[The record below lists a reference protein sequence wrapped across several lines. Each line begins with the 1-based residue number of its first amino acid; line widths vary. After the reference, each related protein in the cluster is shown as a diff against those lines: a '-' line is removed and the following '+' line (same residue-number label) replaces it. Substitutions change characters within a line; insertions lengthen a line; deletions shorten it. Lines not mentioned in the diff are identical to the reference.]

1 MPVFQLS
8 NGLTFGMEFGKK
20 GINIDNG
27 VKTQKSKDRKRSIL
41 RLACDGFNA
50 NKCGT
55 KKYKL
60 ATKLYNGI
68 ILLNYYKEKEFHY
81 DSIDSEKAQKRANYY
96 IDLQLE
102 LYPELEKIAKKL
114 NLHIYSGTWWH
125 VQTVTNKRDIY
136 TDQF

>member
-1 MPVFQLS
+1 MKTKQIIY
-8 NGLTFGMEFGKK
+8 TFN
-20 GINIDNG
+20 NIDNG
-27 VKTQKSKDRKRSIL
+27 VKTQKSKNRKRSIL

-55 KKYKL
+55 KKFKL

-68 ILLNYYKEKEFHY
+68 ILLNYYKEKEFNW
-81 DSIDSEKAQKRANYY
+81 DSIDSDHARAKANRYC
-96 IDLQLE
+96 DLQLE

-125 VQTVTNKRDIY
+125 VQNATTRKDIY

>member
-1 MPVFQLS
+1 MKTKQIIY
-8 NGLTFGMEFGKK
+8 TFK
-20 GINIDNG
+20 NIDNG

-50 NKCGT
+50 NKCGS
-55 KKYKL
+55 KKFKL
-60 ATKLYNGI
+60 ATKLYNGVI
-68 ILLNYYKEKEFHY
+68 MLNYYKETELNY
-81 DSIDSEKAQKRANYY
+81 DSIDTEKAQKRANYY
-96 IDLQLE
+96 CDLQLE

-125 VQTVTNKRDIY
+125 VQTITTKHDIY